1 MWCEPAAYQK
11 SHELSHVGNLLISSN
26 SIHFRTF
33 SFFFLFETHV
43 FFIIIA
49 FCLFDLNF
57 LLLLFFLSS
66 FLFFSFFEK
75 MAAIVKRVSDPTL
88 LRAAFAMVAGGFVAA
103 VASYAFGTTQSPAIT
118 HNYPWTPAQKPQQ
131 EVNGT
136 PGGPKKRLE
145 DLKGWRAIW
154 HLPQNKILAKTVL
167 SVFLFI
173 VLLVKILLYLSNI
186 ME

>member
-1 MWCEPAAYQK
+1 
-11 SHELSHVGNLLISSN
+11 VGNLLISSN

-33 SFFFLFETHV
+33 SFFTFRNPRV
-43 FFIIIA
+43 FFIIA

-57 LLLLFFLSS
+57 LLL
-66 FLFFSFFEK
+66 LFFSFFEK

-145 DLKGWRAIW
+145 DLKGWRAI
-154 HLPQNKILAKTVL
+154 
-167 SVFLFI
+167 
-173 VLLVKILLYLSNI
+173 
-186 ME
+186 

>member
-1 MWCEPAAYQK
+1 
-11 SHELSHVGNLLISSN
+11 
-26 SIHFRTF
+26 
-33 SFFFLFETHV
+33 
-43 FFIIIA
+43 
-49 FCLFDLNF
+49 LFDLIF
-57 LLLLFFLSS
+57 LLLLFFLFS
-66 FLFFSFFEK
+66 FLSLKK

-145 DLKGWRAIW
+145 DLKGWRAI
-154 HLPQNKILAKTVL
+154 
-167 SVFLFI
+167 
-173 VLLVKILLYLSNI
+173 
-186 ME
+186 